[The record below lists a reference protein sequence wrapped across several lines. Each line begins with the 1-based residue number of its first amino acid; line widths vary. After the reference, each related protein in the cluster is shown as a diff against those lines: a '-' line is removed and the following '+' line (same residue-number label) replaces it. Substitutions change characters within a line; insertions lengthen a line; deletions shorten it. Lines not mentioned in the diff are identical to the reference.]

1 MSKNNSNGNST
12 VKWVGIIAILLML
25 IFGSAYGAVQVKLMK
40 HDDLIL
46 KISVDVAEIKN
57 DVKYIRQ
64 QLEEQ

>member
-40 HDDLIL
+40 HDDLIM
-46 KISVDVAEIKN
+46 KISVDVAEIKTN
-57 DVKYIRQ
+57 VKYLR
-64 QLEEQ
+64 ERAEKE